1 MKHKDELLE
10 MIKEDPI
17 VKEYKRL
24 EEIINTDKTLLHA
37 LLELQNLQQQLINLK
52 TFEKHQMAS
61 KIEMEYNEK
70 RRQLEQNPVLDNYLT
85 LQEEVNEL
93 IKHIEEIFDKGLIL
107 SKNNIR

>member
-10 MIKEDPI
+10 MIKEDPV

-24 EEIINTDKTLLHA
+24 EKIINTDKTLNSA

-52 TFEKHQMAS
+52 TLEKHQMAFE
-61 KIEMEYNEK
+61 IERQYKEK

-93 IKHIEEIFDKGLIL
+93 IHHIEEIFNQGLNL
-107 SKNNIR
+107 SKNKLL